1 VTDAYFTISRSEGV
15 EILEPQ
21 QRARSGWG
29 EQIRGTAVSGALA
42 RATDREAAGLARDD
56 LRLSRWSVDMFRAAG
71 MKPSVTRVHRVRE
84 GRRLCLLD
92 AVLEQDGVAVARS
105 RALFLQRGATPAG
118 RVWSREPVDLAPP
131 AEVVPLA
138 PEVRVYH
145 TDSGGWTDV
154 AEKHQ
159 SAERKRT
166 WHLPLQLVD
175 GEEPS
180 PMQAVATVAD
190 VTNMVSNW
198 GSDGVQYINVDV
210 DLALA
215 RMPRMDG
222 FGLVAE
228 QRFDCDGVAVGSA
241 VVFDRDGAFG
251 FTSVTALANADRS
264 VDIARVWR
272 SDGFGLVRD

>member
-1 VTDAYFTISRSEGV
+1 VTDAYFTISRDEGV

-42 RATDREAAGLARDD
+42 RATVREAAGLARDD
-56 LRLSRWSVDMFRAAG
+56 LQLARWSVDMFRAAG
-71 MKPSVTRVHRVRE
+71 MRPSVTKVHRVRE
-84 GRRLCLLD
+84 GRRLCLVD

-105 RALFLQRGATPAG
+105 RALYLQKGATPPG
-118 RVWSREPVDLAPP
+118 QVWSSEPVDLAPP
-131 AEVVPLA
+131 PEVVPLA

-154 AEKHQ
+154 AEEHQ

-166 WHLPLQLVD
+166 WHLPLYLVE
-175 GEEPS
+175 GEDPS

-198 GSDGVQYINVDV
+198 GSDGVQFINVDV
-210 DLALA
+210 DLALV

-222 FGLVAE
+222 FGLTAE
-228 QRFDCDGVAVGSA
+228 QRFDCDGLAVGSA

-251 FTSVTALANADRS
+251 VTSVTALANAHRT
-264 VDIARVWR
+264 VDIARAWR
-272 SDGFGLVRD
+272 PGGFDLA